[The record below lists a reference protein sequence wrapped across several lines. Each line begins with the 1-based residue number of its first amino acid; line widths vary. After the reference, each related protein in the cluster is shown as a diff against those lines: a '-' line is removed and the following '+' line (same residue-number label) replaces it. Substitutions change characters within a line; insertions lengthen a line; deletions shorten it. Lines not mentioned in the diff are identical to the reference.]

1 MITVLKT
8 FSDKTTRELSLSSL
22 EPGAWIN
29 LVAPAQGEI
38 EEVSLAT
45 GVPLDF
51 LLPALDP
58 EETSRIE
65 TDDEDGNL
73 LVVINVPKMEG
84 NYRFDALPLGII
96 ITRDHLLTVGLEKN
110 DILPSGPSAMGG
122 VVTYKRTRFLFQ
134 ILFRTATLYLKYLG
148 QIDRRSSDIEG
159 NLRKSM
165 KNEELFQLL
174 DLEKSLT
181 YFTTALRS
189 NRSVVDKLIRL
200 CANSQMHD
208 IIKVREEDEELL
220 EDVKVEYD
228 QAYEM
233 VQMYSNI
240 LSGMMDAFASIISNN
255 LNIVMKFLTSITI
268 ILAIPTVVASFWG
281 MNVLVPFAGKPI
293 GFWTVSG
300 ISALFAAGAAFFLW
314 KKHML

>member
-1 MITVLKT
+1 MISVLKT
-8 FSDKTTRELSLSSL
+8 FPDKNTRELSISTL
-22 EPGAWIN
+22 ESGAWIN
-29 LVAPAQGEI
+29 LVAPTQGEM
-38 EEVSLAT
+38 EEVSIAA
-45 GVPLDF
+45 GVPVDF
-51 LLPALDP
+51 LMAALDP

-65 TDDEDGNL
+65 IDDEDGNL
-73 LVVINVPKMEG
+73 LVVINAPKVEG

-96 ITRDHLLTVGLEKN
+96 ITRDHLITVSLEQN
-110 DILPSGPSAMGG
+110 GIFPSGPLAMSG
-122 VVTYKRTRFLFQ
+122 VSTYKRTRFLFQ

-148 QIDRRSSDIEG
+148 QIDRRSNDIEG

-181 YFTTALRS
+181 YFTSALRS
-189 NRSVVDKLIRL
+189 NRSVVDKLIRI
-200 CANSQMHD
+200 CVNSQMHE

-240 LSGMMDAFASIISNN
+240 LSSMMDAFASIISNN
-255 LNIVMKFLTSITI
+255 LNIVMKFLASITI
-268 ILAIPTVVASFWG
+268 ILSIPTVVASFWG
-281 MNVLVPFAGKPI
+281 MNVLVPFAGEQL

-300 ISALFAAGAAFFLW
+300 ISAICAGGAAFLLW
-314 KKHML
+314 KKHMF

>member
-1 MITVLKT
+1 MISILKSFPDRTV
-8 FSDKTTRELSLSSL
+8 RELSLETL

-29 LVAPAQGEI
+29 LAAPSKEEIAAVSVAAKAPA
-38 EEVSLAT
+38 
-45 GVPLDF
+45 DF
-51 LLPALDP
+51 LAAALDP

-65 TDDEDGNL
+65 SDEGYV
-73 LVVINVPKMEG
+73 LVVINVPKVEG
-84 NYRFDALPLGII
+84 NFRFDAIPMGII
-96 ITRDHLLTVGLEKN
+96 ITTEYIITVCLENN
-110 DILPSGPSAMGG
+110 DVLPPFPAASAA
-122 VVTYKRTRFLFQ
+122 TFKRTRFLFQ
-134 ILFRTATLYLKYLG
+134 VLFRAATLFLKYLV
-148 QIDRRSSDIEG
+148 QIDRRSNTIES

-181 YFTTALRS
+181 YFTSALRS
-189 NRSVVDKLIRL
+189 NRSVVDKIIRL
-200 CANSQMHD
+200 CANAQMHEV
-208 IIKVREEDEELL
+208 IKVREEDEDLL
-220 EDVKVEYD
+220 EDVKIEYD

-255 LNIVMKFLTSITI
+255 LNMVMKFLASVTI

-281 MNVLVPFAGKPI
+281 MNVELPFGMHPL

-300 ISALFAAGAAFFLW
+300 ISALLAGGAAFLLW

>member
-8 FSDKTTRELSLSSL
+8 LPDKTTRELSLSPL
-22 EPGAWIN
+22 EPGTWIN
-29 LVAPAQGEI
+29 LVAPSQEEI
-38 EEVSLAT
+38 EEVSLAA

-58 EETSRIE
+58 EEASRIE
-65 TDDEDGNL
+65 ADDEDGNI

-84 NYRFDALPLGII
+84 NYRFDVLPLGVI
-96 ITRDHLLTVGLEKN
+96 ITRGHLITVALEKN
-110 DILPSGPSAMGG
+110 DILPSDPSAMGG
-122 VVTYKRTRFLFQ
+122 VSTYKRTRFLFQ

-148 QIDRRSSDIEG
+148 QIDRRSNDIEG

-189 NRSVVDKLIRL
+189 NRSVVDKLIRI
-200 CANSQMHD
+200 CANSQMHE

-255 LNIVMKFLTSITI
+255 LNMVMKFLASVTI

-281 MNVLVPFAGKPI
+281 MNVFVPFAGRPL
-293 GFWTVSG
+293 GFWAVSG
-300 ISALFAAGAAFFLW
+300 ISALFTGAAAFLLW